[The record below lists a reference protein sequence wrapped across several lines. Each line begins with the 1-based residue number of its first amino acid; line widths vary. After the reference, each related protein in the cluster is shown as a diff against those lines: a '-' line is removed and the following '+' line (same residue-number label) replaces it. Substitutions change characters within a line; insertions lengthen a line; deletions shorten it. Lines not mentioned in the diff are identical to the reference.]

1 MILTN
6 DFLVEASID
15 RVWRL
20 FDELENVIPCMPGG
34 AYLGQD
40 GEDKKVSIKMKV
52 GVVSSHFQ
60 GAVRFVEKN
69 ESTHTAKIR
78 GTGKDLGGK
87 ASAVATI
94 VAKLEKLSPDRTHVI
109 VETDLAMTGRLAQFG
124 SGVIADIA
132 SRMISQF
139 TDNLHKA
146 IISQSSVA
154 APTESAMAVTPDL
167 ESATATI
174 PRKELAALDLGAV
187 MRPIALKWALKYLLL
202 PAGFFVLGWLVGRF
216 F

>member
-6 DFLVEASID
+6 EFLVEASID

-20 FDELENVIPCMPGG
+20 FDELENVIPCMPGA

-40 GEDKKVSIKMKV
+40 GEDNKVSIKVKI
-52 GVVSSHFQ
+52 GAVSSHFQ

-69 ESTHTAKIR
+69 ESTHSTKIR
-78 GTGKDLGGK
+78 GSGKDLGGK

-94 VAKLEKLSPDRTHVI
+94 VAKLEKVSSDRTRIV

-124 SGVIADIA
+124 SGVIADIS

-146 IISQSSVA
+146 IISQSGAA
-154 APTESAMAVTPDL
+154 APGDLAIAVTPGP
-167 ESATATI
+167 ESDTATT
-174 PRKELAALDLGAV
+174 PPKEPAALDLGAV
-187 MRPIALKWALKYLLL
+187 MGLIALKWAAKYVLV
-202 PAGFFVLGWLVGRF
+202 PVGFFVLGWLVGRF